1 MVAPIIAAGG
11 IKAAEH
17 AGRALTGDIYTRR
30 WTTVKGTGRKKKLVD
45 HELRVNPVSVG
56 LGLVAAGVAA
66 AGAAAALWFTQRKLT
81 TETGADIVRV
91 WDSYGTTYKTVTT
104 QVLVTP
110 ATEGYYATTI
120 IRGQEKT
127 MWVPGTEAVYTTVT
141 KTVVD
146 KPGYVIV
153 SNTYGV
159 PIKRLTAE
167 VRTPDDALLTREKS
181 LGYSF
186 VEVTRRIDLPA
197 TKDGQ
202 PRARAWYKYH
212 SDTDKKMKLGD
223 RPGFIIDI

>member
-1 MVAPIIAAGG
+1 MVAPIIASGG

-81 TETGADIVRV
+81 TETGADLVRV
-91 WDSYGTTYKTVTT
+91 WDIYSTTTS
-104 QVLVTP
+104 
-110 ATEGYYATTI
+110 
-120 IRGQEKT
+120 
-127 MWVPGTEAVYTTVT
+127 
-141 KTVVD
+141 
-146 KPGYVIV
+146 KPGYVLI

-202 PRARAWYKYH
+202 LRARAWYRYH

-223 RPGFIIDI
+223 RTGFTIGF

>member
-91 WDSYGTTYKTVTT
+91 WDSYGTTYTT
-104 QVLVTP
+104 T
-110 ATEGYYATTI
+110 
-120 IRGQEKT
+120 
-127 MWVPGTEAVYTTVT
+127 T
-141 KTVVD
+141 KTVYDPTKTPPYTVVTEYVID
-146 KPGYVIV
+146 KPGYVLI

-159 PIKRLTAE
+159 PVKRLTAE

-181 LGYSF
+181 LGYSY

-223 RPGFIIDI
+223 RTGFIIDV